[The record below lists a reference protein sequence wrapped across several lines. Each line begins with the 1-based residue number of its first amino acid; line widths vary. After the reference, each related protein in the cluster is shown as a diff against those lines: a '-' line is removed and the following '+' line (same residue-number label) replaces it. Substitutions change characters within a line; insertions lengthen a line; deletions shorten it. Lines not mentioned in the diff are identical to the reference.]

1 MFLSEIPKQ
10 HIFHHH
16 SNQISK
22 IGLNCLG
29 FYEVAKLHNLIKNEV
44 QKFHLTHNLSK
55 YKNLKFCLPLG
66 GPPSGKQ
73 NITYYLL

>member
-55 YKNLKFCLPLG
+55 FYQIKLLDIKNPQAAYVLAA
-66 GPPSGKQ
+66 
-73 NITYYLL
+73 